1 MVSSSYTILTRCT
14 YAAMSNSRID
24 HCAAKLSFLDKLI
37 YLVNDGNGSA
47 IEVSSVKIVSGLE
60 PENTNKLLTAHGRI
74 AQDRDIDRQ
83 ALVKRCLRKLDDIK
97 GRSENNHI
105 DAVDAVV
112 MPSTKTS
119 ISARGESN
127 TAGSGAVGVSSIV
140 ERVSGCNEDI
150 DQTRHM
156 MSTIFSKPK
165 CSDTLLS
172 KPPFRFI
179 HDVIVAVGKATRFN
193 LLLIFR

>member
-1 MVSSSYTILTRCT
+1 MSSSYTILPPFTC
-14 YAAMSNSRID
+14 AAMSNSKIN

-37 YLVNDGNGSA
+37 HLVNDGNGST

-60 PENTNKLLTAHGRI
+60 PVSTNKLLTALGRI
-74 AQDRDIDRQ
+74 AQDLDIDRE
-83 ALVKRCLRKLDDIK
+83 ALVKRCLGELDDIK

-105 DAVDAVV
+105 DAADAIV
-112 MPSTKTS
+112 MSSTKQS
-119 ISARGESN
+119 ISSRGENN
-127 TAGSGAVGVSSIV
+127 TAGSGSVGFSSMV
-140 ERVSGCNEDI
+140 ERVSGCNEDM
-150 DQTRHM
+150 DQTRNM
-156 MSTIFSKPK
+156 LSKIFSKPK

-179 HDVIVAVGKATRFN
+179 HDIIIAVGKATQFD